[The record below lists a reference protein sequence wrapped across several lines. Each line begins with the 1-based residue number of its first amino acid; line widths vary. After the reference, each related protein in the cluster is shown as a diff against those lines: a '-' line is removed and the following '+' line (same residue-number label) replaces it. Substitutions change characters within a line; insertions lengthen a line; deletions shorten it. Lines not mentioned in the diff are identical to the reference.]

1 MICAGKEKSGIL
13 KTDITYPEDVT
24 IKELAII
31 DNITIGSMEYKITS
45 DNFIFFIKLYYIF
58 GRINRRNIKRLSMNI
73 L

>member
-1 MICAGKEKSGIL
+1 MICAGKDKSCIL

-45 DNFIFFIKLYYIF
+45 DNFIFFLK
-58 GRINRRNIKRLSMNI
+58 NI
-73 L
+73 LYFW